1 MREPIPVQ
9 EISEKLLRLAVHAAP
24 CGILVADQGGD
35 IMFANRALLQMF
47 GYTAD
52 ELVGQPVEILVPGKD
67 AETHRLQRE
76 RFNKQPSVREMGIG
90 KNFHG
95 VTKDG
100 REFPVE
106 IGLQPGESKE
116 GRIVVA
122 TIIDISRRRGIED
135 RLHRDEEHLEELV
148 AERTQELHQAQ
159 EEKERVM
166 EQLIQADKMAS
177 IGTLVSGIGHEI
189 NNPLYVVLGMA
200 EAIGKEEDISLRNEY
215 SAQIIKHCKQIAETV
230 KNLSSYAQPS
240 SKHDLQLVDLNESI
254 AAAVLVARRSLQTED
269 IEIRQNARVVPG
281 ILAKSE
287 EIQQVLVNFIRN
299 GIQASGKN
307 GLIEIKSQQSGEWVV
322 ISIRD
327 TGTGIPAGMEK
338 KIFDPFFTT
347 KGPDEGQGLGLYIV
361 QQIVT
366 KYGGTIY
373 LDSKGGT
380 GTTFTIKFP
389 VADQNRLSQEED
401 MPRCTMF

>member
-1 MREPIPVQ
+1 MQEPTPAQ
-9 EISEKLLRLAVHAAP
+9 EIPEKLLRLAVHAAP
-24 CGILVADQGGD
+24 CGILVADRNGD
-35 IMFANRALLQMF
+35 IVLANPALLQMF
-47 GYTAD
+47 GYAAD

-67 AETHRLQRE
+67 ADTHRLQRE
-76 RFNKQPSVREMGIG
+76 KFNQQPSVRAMGIG

-95 VTKDG
+95 IAKDG
-100 REFPVE
+100 RAFPVE
-106 IGLQPGESKE
+106 IGLQPGESE
-116 GRIVVA
+116 QGRIVVA
-122 TIIDISRRRGIED
+122 TIIDISRRRAIEE
-135 RLHRDEEHLEELV
+135 RLHRHEEHLEELV
-148 AERTQELHQAQ
+148 TERTQELHQAQ
-159 EEKERVM
+159 VEKEHVM

-200 EAIGKEEDISLRNEY
+200 EAIGNEEDSSLRNQY

-254 AAAVLVARRSLQTED
+254 TAAVLVAKRSLQTED
-269 IEIRQNARVVPG
+269 IEIRQDTGKVPG
-281 ILAKSE
+281 ILVKSE
-287 EIQQVLVNFIRN
+287 EIQQVLVNIIRN

-307 GLIEIKSQQSGEWVV
+307 GLIEIKSQHSGEWVE
-322 ISIRD
+322 ISIQD

-373 LDSKGGT
+373 LDSKSGT
-380 GTTFTIKFP
+380 GATFTIKFP
-389 VADQNRLSQEED
+389 IADQNRLSPEED
-401 MPRCTMF
+401 RS